1 LARQG
6 SGAASRSVPGGVSVW
21 HKGGSSETSFA
32 EKIDYPKNWDLKVLL
47 VFVGGMQAKKVGSTE
62 GMALTQDTSPFFKIG
77 VEEAEKNVE
86 RIQEAMRRGDWKGF
100 GKVIE
105 DECFRL
111 HALCMTTTPNILYW
125 SGETVAIFQKLYEL
139 RSRGIMAFF
148 TVDAGPQVHIV
159 CKNRDIEKIKSEIN
173 TISGIS
179 SLVECGIAGSA
190 QVI

>member
-1 LARQG
+1 
-6 SGAASRSVPGGVSVW
+6 
-21 HKGGSSETSFA
+21 
-32 EKIDYPKNWDLKVLL
+32 
-47 VFVGGMQAKKVGSTE
+47 M
-62 GMALTQDTSPFFKIG
+62 
-77 VEEAEKNVE
+77 
-86 RIQEAMRRGDWKGF
+86 
-100 GKVIE
+100 
-105 DECFRL
+105 
-111 HALCMTTTPNILYW
+111 
-125 SGETVAIFQKLYEL
+125 AIFQKLYEL